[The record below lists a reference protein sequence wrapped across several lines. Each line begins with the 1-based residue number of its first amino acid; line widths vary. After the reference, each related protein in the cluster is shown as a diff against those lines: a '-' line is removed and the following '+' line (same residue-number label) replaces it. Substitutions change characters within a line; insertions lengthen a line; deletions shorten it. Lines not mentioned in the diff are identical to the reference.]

1 MILIFTQKM
10 TPRKT
15 YIFNQV
21 LREILGLEIR
31 FTKKIEEFIACKDW
45 KFSYGDRRM
54 GNEFFVKSS
63 GLLNGQS
70 VVKQNIEV
78 KDWHGIP
85 CFFGDGEGEGD
96 IPFDIFSASF
106 YMLSRYEEYLP
117 HEKDEFG
124 RFPAKESLAF
134 KNDFL
139 HRPVVDLW
147 AYRFKDALENHFTE
161 LVVPGRKFGVKNVL
175 SVAELYKYNKKGLMR
190 NIGGGLRDFFQLR
203 FKEVFERVRTQI
215 FWAKDPYDVYDDLLK
230 ISKQH
235 KIKWNFLFQLSDY
248 SMYNKNIGYNRK
260 VYHAMIKSMGD
271 YGKIGLL
278 VGYEAVHDLKTL
290 RKEKRRWENIANQ
303 ELEMAMTND
312 HGVNLPDLY
321 NNYDSIEIGND
332 FSMGFP
338 EKIGFRAGTCTPYLY
353 YELNLERIS
362 PLIIQPTVF
371 NSEAFLPKSFFE
383 VKTVLDRI
391 KAEVEHVE
399 GQFIMVFKNTD
410 FAEGQRQEKILQI
423 LDKMNGYT

>member
-1 MILIFTQKM
+1 MILIFTQKI

-15 YIFNQV
+15 YIFNQI
-21 LREILGLEIR
+21 LKEILGLEIR

-63 GLLNGQS
+63 GLLDGQS
-70 VVKQNIEV
+70 VVEMDIQV
-78 KDWHGIP
+78 KDWHGVP
-85 CFFGDGEGEGD
+85 CFFEDGEDGD

-117 HEKDEFG
+117 HPKDELG

-134 KNDFL
+134 KNNFL
-139 HRPVVDLW
+139 KRPVVDLW
-147 AYRFKDALENHFTE
+147 AYKFKDALESHFPE
-161 LVVPGRKFGVKNVL
+161 LEVPARKFGVKNVL
-175 SVAELYKYNKKGLMR
+175 SVAELYKYHKKGLMR
-190 NIGGGLRDFFQLR
+190 NLGGGINDFFQLR
-203 FKEVFERVRTQI
+203 FKEVFERIRTQV
-215 FWAKDPYDVYDDLLK
+215 FWTQDPYDVYDELLK
-230 ISKQH
+230 FSKQH

-248 SMYNKNIGYNRK
+248 SMYNKNIGYNRQ

-271 YGKIGLL
+271 YGNIGLL
-278 VGYEAVHDLKTL
+278 VGYEAVHDLNTL

-303 ELEMAMTND
+303 ELKMAMTND
-312 HGVNLPDLY
+312 YGVNLPDLY
-321 NNYDSIEIGND
+321 NNYDSIEIPND

-362 PLIIQPTVF
+362 PLVIQPTVF
-371 NSEAFLPKSFFE
+371 NSKAFLPKSFFE

-391 KAEVEHVE
+391 KAEVKSVE
-399 GQFIMVFKNTD
+399 GQFIMVYKNTD
-410 FAEGQRQEKILQI
+410 FADGQRKEKFLQI
-423 LDKMNGYT
+423 LERMND